1 MFLVLPFEWI
11 WSSIFH
17 KNYGLTWEKA
27 AVLKTLLRKK
37 YNFRNECFNHH
48 NLKYRLGRCWRWIL
62 QTTFFVDKFVV
73 LLTVLAM
80 YVTIDSLTSHNIIV
94 QHQHPK
100 IGTSFKSRSLFSVS
114 EFSTIKYFHGKNF
127 EFNPFWL
134 WSFWDKLSDNF
145 KIRAIKLAEIIL
157 RAFFEAAFEILDS
170 KPRKTDCQSIQDN
183 WSILKERMSVINP
196 WLMVI
201 SYY

>member
-1 MFLVLPFEWI
+1 MLVMDFTDD
-11 WSSIFH
+11 IFCWLVC
-17 KNYGLTWEKA
+17 GVVDA
-27 AVLKTLLRKK
+27 
-37 YNFRNECFNHH
+37 FG
-48 NLKYRLGRCWRWIL
+48 NLC
-62 QTTFFVDKFVV
+62 
-73 LLTVLAM
+73 
-80 YVTIDSLTSHNIIV
+80 
-94 QHQHPK
+94 HQHPIILSSSTNIQK
-100 IGTSFKSRSLFSVS
+100 LAPALSRSLFSMS
-114 EFSTIKYFHGKNF
+114 DISTIKYFHGQNF

-134 WSFWDKLSDNF
+134 WFIWDKLSDNF